1 MVHESRAD
9 ALEQLQASQA
19 RAREQEREQM
29 HELMHELRSWK
40 RQNERRMAELTMRT
54 SATLTPLGETRVP
67 ARFGQLGGGACGG
80 AAGTTTPSAVGGAC
94 ADASCEDASCEGG
107 SEEPKEGGRVQSRE
121 RRAERLL
128 AASPRAALDV
138 AGRLGSGNG
147 ARLTPLASRL
157 ANSPNWRGFGGGGG
171 GGGGGVGCG
180 GGGGDMSTIASE
192 YATRKRQLGYGRE
205 PSELTKPSVPV
216 ARAPPP
222 ATTFAGAR
230 QPARAR
236 AGRDTP
242 ERGAAHGGAA
252 HDGAA
257 HDGSGE
263 GNGRSLR
270 ELQRELESLKS
281 SLSVYLGSGLA

>member
-67 ARFGQLGGGACGG
+67 DRFGQLGGGAC
-80 AAGTTTPSAVGGAC
+80 
-94 ADASCEDASCEGG
+94 
-107 SEEPKEGGRVQSRE
+107 
-121 RRAERLL
+121 
-128 AASPRAALDV
+128 
-138 AGRLGSGNG
+138 
-147 ARLTPLASRL
+147 
-157 ANSPNWRGFGGGGG
+157 
-171 GGGGGVGCG
+171 
-180 GGGGDMSTIASE
+180 
-192 YATRKRQLGYGRE
+192 
-205 PSELTKPSVPV
+205 
-216 ARAPPP
+216 
-222 ATTFAGAR
+222 
-230 QPARAR
+230 
-236 AGRDTP
+236 
-242 ERGAAHGGAA
+242 ERGAAHGGAVN
-252 HDGAA
+252 G
-257 HDGSGE
+257 GGE

>member
-1 MVHESRAD
+1 M
-9 ALEQLQASQA
+9 
-19 RAREQEREQM
+19 
-29 HELMHELRSWK
+29 
-40 RQNERRMAELTMRT
+40 
-54 SATLTPLGETRVP
+54 
-67 ARFGQLGGGACGG
+67 
-80 AAGTTTPSAVGGAC
+80 
-94 ADASCEDASCEGG
+94 
-107 SEEPKEGGRVQSRE
+107 
-121 RRAERLL
+121 
-128 AASPRAALDV
+128 

-147 ARLTPLASRL
+147 ARLTPLASRLANSPNWPNSPPNPRPIRPIVL